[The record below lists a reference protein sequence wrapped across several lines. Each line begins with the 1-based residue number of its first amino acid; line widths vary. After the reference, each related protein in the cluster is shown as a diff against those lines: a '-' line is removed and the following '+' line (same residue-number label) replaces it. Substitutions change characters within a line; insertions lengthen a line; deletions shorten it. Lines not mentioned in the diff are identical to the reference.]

1 MDGTDN
7 LNDQEKSLLSE
18 FIEKGNKSRTTPLP
32 EINSRRKRYPMQAP
46 AQIRRALLKPSTM
59 PSINVMF
66 TNSDQLTSEKKTEL
80 MKRIER
86 EKPHNRRV

>member
-1 MDGTDN
+1 
-7 LNDQEKSLLSE
+7 
-18 FIEKGNKSRTTPLP
+18 
-32 EINSRRKRYPMQAP
+32 MQAP